1 MTVAS
6 LRNVS
11 FSYDSGVTYILRNF
25 SLVVDAGKHVVVTGK
40 NGSGKSTLAK
50 IVSGLLAPDDGVV
63 ELLEEV
69 CYKNG
74 EVDAKAYAN
83 ARKNIAY
90 VSQDPSIQLLC
101 ENVASDVA
109 FIPQNLQFS
118 PQKIDEAVILQLK
131 KAGLEDI
138 AEADPATLSGGQQQ
152 LVALASA
159 IVADPELLVL
169 DEPTSFLDEENSKK
183 FLRLLEKCAGERT
196 IFHVAHKAEE
206 VVMADEVVRI

>member
-11 FSYDSGVTYILRNF
+11 FSYDSGVTYVLRNF
-25 SLVVDAGKHVVVTGK
+25 SFVVDAGKHVVVTGK

-109 FIPQNLQFS
+109 FTPQNLQFS
-118 PQKIDEAVILQLK
+118 PQEIDEAVILQLK